1 MQPLRGVRE
10 VAMAAKKS
18 AKKSAPKN
26 TGGSAKAGSVKD
38 RVIDA
43 VAAEAAAVG
52 WRHVRMDAVAERAGL
67 GLGAA
72 LLEVPSKTHALCAII
87 DRIDARTLAPV
98 KKLDPE
104 DSPRDRLFEILMRRF
119 DALNE
124 RRDEAKAVMTGV
136 ARDPAAALVV
146 GCRLQKSFVAILGAA
161 GVSTGG
167 LIGLA
172 RVQGLK
178 AVTAFALRAWMNDD
192 SADMAKTMAAL
203 DRALDRAEKLAGLT
217 KFRRAKSEEATA

>member
-1 MQPLRGVRE
+1 
-10 VAMAAKKS
+10 MAAKKS
-18 AKKSAPKN
+18 AKKSAPKTN
-26 TGGSAKAGSVKD
+26 TTGSAKD

-52 WRHVRMDAVAERAGL
+52 WRHVSMDAVAERAGL
-67 GLGAA
+67 GLGEA

-98 KKLDPE
+98 KKLDAE

-124 RRDEAKAVMTGV
+124 RREEAKAVMTGV

-146 GCRLQKSFVAILGAA
+146 GCRLQKSFAAILGAA

-172 RVQGLK
+172 RIQGLK

-203 DRALDRAEKLAGLT
+203 DRALDRAEKLAGLA
-217 KFRRAKSEEATA
+217 KFRPKGSGRAKSEEDAAA